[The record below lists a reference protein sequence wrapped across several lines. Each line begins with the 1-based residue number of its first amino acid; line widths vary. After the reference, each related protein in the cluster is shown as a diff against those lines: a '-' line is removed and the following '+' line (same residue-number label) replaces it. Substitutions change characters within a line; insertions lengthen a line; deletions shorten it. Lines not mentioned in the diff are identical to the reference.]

1 MSYTREE
8 LAEARWQIESTLHK
22 LRQVVKTLEG
32 KEDPVRYK
40 SQIALAERC
49 IRAFAIAEELIARE
63 LNKISCERKTAR
75 GPCVHGLSLILFS
88 GPAESAALPPPGW
101 RSGR

>member
-8 LAEARWQIESTLHK
+8 LAEARRQIESTLHK

-40 SQIALAERC
+40 SQIALAERR
-49 IRAFAIAEELIARE
+49 IRAFAIADELIARE
-63 LNKISCERKTAR
+63 LNKIS
-75 GPCVHGLSLILFS
+75 
-88 GPAESAALPPPGW
+88 
-101 RSGR
+101 

>member
-8 LAEARWQIESTLHK
+8 LAEARCQIESTLHK

-32 KEDPVRYK
+32 KEDSARYK
-40 SQIALAERC
+40 SQIALAERR

-63 LNKISCERKTAR
+63 LNKIS
-75 GPCVHGLSLILFS
+75 
-88 GPAESAALPPPGW
+88 
-101 RSGR
+101 